1 MKLLC
6 TGGSGFIGSNLIREL
21 LSSGVDLINIDIAEP
36 KQEEHRKYWQ
46 HCNILDSNH
55 LADIFEKFQP
65 THVVHLAART
75 VMAGKSLAD
84 FQDNTIGTANVLGA
98 IKNTPS
104 VSRVIITSSQHVRKP
119 GSVLPQNDFD
129 FIPHG
134 LYGESK
140 VITEKLTWEAN
151 LSCCWTIIR
160 PTTVWGPLNSVLP
173 NGLWKVMRKGYYFH
187 PRKDP
192 VVRSY
197 GYVKNVI
204 WQVSKILDAPETM
217 VNGKVYYVGEEPIK
231 QIEWINAFSNTLTGR
246 DVLQVPKFIIY
257 LLALTGDVLSSIGI
271 KFPMDGPRFFNL
283 TTSNPVPLSP
293 VIDAFG
299 TPPYSLDEGVSETV
313 KWLNENAWANKVRGK

>member
-1 MKLLC
+1 MLNLKFLC
-6 TGGSGFIGSNLIREL
+6 TGGSGFIGSHLVNQ
-21 LSSGVDLINIDIAEP
+21 LSASGIELINIDIAEP
-36 KQEEHRKYWQ
+36 KQEEHRKYWRD
-46 HCNILDSNH
+46 CNILDFNH
-55 LADIFEKFQP
+55 LAEIFAKFQP

-75 VMAGKSLAD
+75 VMGGKSLAD
-84 FQDNTIGTANVLGA
+84 FRENTEGTANVLEV

-119 GSVLPQNDFD
+119 GSGLPQNDFD

-187 PRKDP
+187 PRNDP

-197 GYVKNVI
+197 GYIKNVI
-204 WQVSKILDAPETM
+204 WQMSKILEAPEIM

-231 QIEWINAFSNTLTGR
+231 QIEWINAFSNALIGR
-246 DVLQVPKFIIY
+246 EVLQVPKFFIY
-257 LLALTGDVLSSIGI
+257 LLALVGDALDCMGV

-283 TTSNPVPLSP
+283 TTSNPVSISP
-293 VIDAFG
+293 IIDAFG
-299 TPPYSLDEGVSETV
+299 IPPYSMNNGVLETV
-313 KWLNENAWANKVRGK
+313 RWLRENVWFE